1 LRWGPV
7 FIFHKKAKE
16 KKKKKYTANEA
27 LKAAIDAMVSW
38 VLSVRFFVLF
48 LDFFVFF

>member
-1 LRWGPV
+1 MGTR
-7 FIFHKKAKE
+7 FYFSQKSERKE
-16 KKKKKYTANEA
+16 KEKYTANEA